1 MERKDKSHA
10 FKAAPL
16 GIHEQKSYLAR
27 LVSSQR
33 FIAIIALAFLVLL
46 AFPLAR
52 SYSRKMVVEKEIADM
67 QAQIAEFEKENEE
80 MKEFLTYLSSEQSA
94 EEQARLNLNL
104 KKPGEAVVIVE
115 TAKDNED
122 SQGENAETESSSGWE
137 KWWNYFFK

>member
-1 MERKDKSHA
+1 
-10 FKAAPL
+10 
-16 GIHEQKSYLAR
+16 
-27 LVSSQR
+27 
-33 FIAIIALAFLVLL
+33 
-46 AFPLAR
+46 
-52 SYSRKMVVEKEIADM
+52 MVVEKEIADM